1 MAGTTD
7 ARRLVVNADDLGFT
21 AGVNR
26 GILEAHRAGVV
37 TSASMLV
44 NTPGFED
51 AVCRAREAPSLGIGL
66 HLNLVQGRPLAT
78 VPSLTDPSTGEFH
91 ALGALAV
98 RALARRIDP
107 ADVRAET
114 GAQLARLRASGLRVT
129 HVDGHRHAHALPGIW
144 EHALDVALREGVEIV
159 RRPVESPWIRPLAL
173 GASAKKLALRAALL
187 ACRGSRARSPDH
199 FVGLSLQGGAAGP
212 SGLLDI
218 LDRLRPGTTE
228 LMVHVGEVDREL
240 GALDDYTWERQR
252 ELAVLTA
259 DPVRAR
265 LARGDITLIHF
276 GQL

>member
-1 MAGTTD
+1 MAATTD
-7 ARRLVVNADDLGFT
+7 LRRLVVNADDLGFT

-51 AVCRAREAPSLGIGL
+51 ALHRARDAPALGIGL
-66 HLNLVQGRPLAT
+66 HLNLVQGRPLTNA
-78 VPSLTDPSTGEFH
+78 PSLTDPSTGDFH
-91 ALGALAV
+91 ALGTLAV

-114 GAQLARLRASGLRVT
+114 AAQLARLRESGLRVT
-129 HVDGHRHAHALPGIW
+129 HLDGHRHAHALPGIW
-144 EHALDVALREGVEIV
+144 EHALDVAVRGGVEIV
-159 RRPVESPWIRPLAL
+159 RRPAESLWIRPLAL
-173 GASAKKLALRAALL
+173 GASAKKVALRGALL
-187 ACRGSRARSPDH
+187 ACRGSPGRSPDH
-199 FVGLSLQGGAAGP
+199 FVGLSIQGGAAGP
-212 SGLLDI
+212 RGLLQL

-240 GALDDYTWERQR
+240 GALDEYTWERQR